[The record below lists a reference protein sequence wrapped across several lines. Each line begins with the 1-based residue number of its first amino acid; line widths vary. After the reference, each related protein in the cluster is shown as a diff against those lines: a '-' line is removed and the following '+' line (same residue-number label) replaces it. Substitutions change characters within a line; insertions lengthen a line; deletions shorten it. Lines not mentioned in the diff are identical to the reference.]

1 MLVSGWLMLPA
12 SSGRVRLS
20 RGWLKIKDGVIEALG
35 EGAAPGSA
43 DLGGDDAVITPGFV
57 DAHLHLPQFDS
68 IGQDGLPLLQWLST
82 VIFPAEMRWSDPAY
96 AASMTRRVIERLI
109 RAGTTSIAAYATV
122 HHEGSV
128 AAAEEL
134 SRSGLR
140 AIVGQVLM
148 DQQAPSELCRP
159 AEKLIAE
166 AAAFVDRVEAFKN
179 PRLMAS
185 INPRFAIS
193 CSRELLVGAGE
204 LVQARGVSMQTH
216 LGETVDEC
224 ELAVK
229 LHPWAFDDAT
239 RAGEEG
245 GYTRI
250 YERAGLLTEK
260 SLLAHGIYLSA
271 QERSIVRQ
279 HGSVVAH
286 CPTANTFLQSGIMP
300 RREYVR
306 SGIIT
311 ALGSDVAGGPDV
323 SMPRVARAMIDSAK
337 TLAGPAALRRGSAE
351 GGEDDARI
359 PTPARAWWQITRG
372 NAEALGLMDAGQLK
386 VGSAAD
392 VLVVKPDESSN
403 WHAAP
408 DPLGTLLYAWDDRWL
423 KATVVGGRAG

>member
-1 MLVSGWLMLPA
+1 MLVSGWLMLPH

-20 RGWLKIKDGVIEALG
+20 RGWLMIEGGVIEALG
-35 EGAAPGSA
+35 EGPAPGTA

-68 IGQDGLPLLQWLST
+68 IGQDGLPLLKWLET

-122 HHEGSV
+122 HHEGSL

-148 DQQAPSELCRP
+148 DQHAPAELCRP
-159 AEKLIAE
+159 AARLINE
-166 AAAFVDRVEAFKN
+166 AAAYIDRVEAMKN
-179 PRLMAS
+179 PRLLAS
-185 INPRFAIS
+185 VNPRFAIS
-193 CSRELLVGAGE
+193 CSRELLLGAGE
-204 LVQARGVSMQTH
+204 LVQSRGVHMQTH
-216 LGETVDEC
+216 LGETTDEC
-224 ELAVK
+224 ELAVR
-229 LHPWAFDDAT
+229 LHPWAFDDAG

-250 YERAGLLTEK
+250 YEAAGLLSEK

-271 QERSIVRQ
+271 QERSIVR
-279 HGSVVAH
+279 GSGCVVAH

-311 ALGSDVAGGPDV
+311 AVGSDVAGGPDV

-337 TLAGPAALRRGSAE
+337 TLAGPAALRRGSAD
-351 GGEDDARI
+351 GREDDARI

-372 NAEALGLMDAGQLK
+372 NAEALGLMNAGHLK
-386 VGSAAD
+386 VGAEAD
-392 VLVVKPDESSN
+392 VLVVKPGEASR
-403 WHAAP
+403 WHETP

-423 KATVVGGRAG
+423 SATVVGGRVA